1 MLTPAGVVQR
11 AWPCSYDP
19 DPLAITLSITMPDA
33 WVNINVAASL
43 VTGTDP
49 IRATCDIQATVCVP
63 QRINIDCFAWG
74 VVVPAREYLRFN
86 F

>member
-1 MLTPAGVVQR
+1 
-11 AWPCSYDP
+11 
-19 DPLAITLSITMPDA
+19 MPDA
-33 WVNINVAASL
+33 WVNINAAASL